1 MGSNN
6 LVCKTITLLF
16 LYKFFPEL
24 FIASLAKASSSL
36 IRSEASK
43 HYYNWLTTIFD
54 KIYAYEVLA
63 FLINLFFDLI
73 KLK

>member
-1 MGSNN
+1 MYGSDYFQCSSKRYSEFWSSHKSRSIKMGSNN

-43 HYYNWLTTIFD
+43 HYYN
-54 KIYAYEVLA
+54 
-63 FLINLFFDLI
+63 
-73 KLK
+73 